1 MRKGNKPDE
10 CNECVKT
17 VVQNAEVRLPID
29 VSAYACVDGAE
40 IACCGE
46 PRVEVT
52 HRCGGCRLEV
62 KQIVSLSVSVRFG
75 AEVTS
80 ESSESVCTDEC
91 SL

>member
-40 IACCGE
+40 IV
-46 PRVEVT
+46 PV
-52 HRCGGCRLEV
+52 
-62 KQIVSLSVSVRFG
+62 
-75 AEVTS
+75 AES
-80 ESSESVCTDEC
+80 RASR
-91 SL
+91 